1 MVSHIPDLTK
11 SQKNK
16 IKLSLKIIVEICF
29 FLSGKGSTGNF
40 VIISLDFVVIYMTLI
55 LFTGDLVWIKNVT
68 SLFKMLLVTTKL
80 FQITQWE
87 TSNFAQ

>member
-29 FLSGKGSTGNF
+29 FLSGKGSTSNF

-55 LFTGDLVWIKNVT
+55 LFTGDLVWIEYV
-68 SLFKMLLVTTKL
+68 
-80 FQITQWE
+80 
-87 TSNFAQ
+87 NFIV